1 MLLQTRGR
9 VTAAEVAV
17 ELEVSERTARRD
29 LDALAVAGAP
39 IYSRRGR
46 HGGWEL
52 IGGARTD
59 LSGLTAA
66 EARALFLVA
75 GPEAGARPEVRAALR
90 KLTRAL
96 PEPFRGTATAASRA
110 IVADPI
116 GWGGRRPQPPDPAHL
131 DELQRAVVEGE
142 VLELAYVARDRTPT
156 TRDVHPL
163 GLASKAG
170 VWYLIAATDA
180 GLRSFRVDRVAGT
193 RRTGRPV
200 ERPPDFDLEA
210 AWRMVAARV
219 DEHWARTV
227 VTAAARPFVIG
238 ALRSRFGDRL
248 RIGPPRA
255 DGDLDVEIAGPD
267 LRAVVGVLAGWADAV
282 CVTGPP
288 EARSLLAALGR
299 RLVADHGDD
308 ATGDATDDGTGAN
321 GAGPPRS

>member
-1 MLLQTRGR
+1 MRADRLVAVLMLLQTRGR
-9 VTAAEVAV
+9 ITAAEVAA
-17 ELEVSERTARRD
+17 ELEISERTARRD
-29 LDALAVAGAP
+29 LDALAVAGVP

-96 PEPFRGTATAASRA
+96 PEPFRDAATAASRA
-110 IVADPI
+110 IVADPV
-116 GWGGRRPQPPDPAHL
+116 GWGGRRPVAADPAHL
-131 DELQRAVVEGE
+131 DEVQHAVVDGE
-142 VLELAYVARDRTPT
+142 VLELAYVSRDRTPT

-180 GLRSFRVDRVAGT
+180 GLRTFRVDRIAGT

-200 ERPPDFDLEA
+200 ERPADFELGA
-210 AWRMVAARV
+210 AWRMVAEQV
-219 DEHWARTV
+219 DLHWARTH
-227 VTAAARPFVIG
+227 VTATVRPDALG
-238 ALRSRFGDRL
+238 PLRSRFGERL
-248 RIGPPRA
+248 RIGPPRP
-255 DGDLDVEIAGPD
+255 DGDLDVELAGPD
-267 LRAVVGVLAGWADAV
+267 LRGLVGMLAGWADAV
-282 CVTGPP
+282 RVTGPA
-288 EARSLLAALGR
+288 EACELLASIGR
-299 RLVADHGDD
+299 RLVADH
-308 ATGDATDDGTGAN
+308 AT
-321 GAGPPRS
+321 PPSS